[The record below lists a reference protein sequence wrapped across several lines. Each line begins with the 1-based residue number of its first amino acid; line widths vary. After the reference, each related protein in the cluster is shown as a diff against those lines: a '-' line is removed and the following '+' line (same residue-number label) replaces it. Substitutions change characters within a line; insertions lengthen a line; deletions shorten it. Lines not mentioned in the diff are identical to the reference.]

1 MEKTF
6 ERTNDCQ
13 KAFEEL
19 KAYLSTPPLL
29 SPSKP
34 NKDFFL
40 YLVVSPIAISSSLI
54 REEERIQMPVY
65 YTSKALRGARER
77 YLPIE
82 KLTFALV
89 TVARKVRLYFL
100 AHTIIL
106 MNKPLKKAMNSL
118 DAVGRMVLWA
128 IVLSEFD
135 VQYRPRI
142 AIKAQALVDFT
153 IELSPTKDEEG
164 KE

>member
-1 MEKTF
+1 M
-6 ERTNDCQ
+6 
-13 KAFEEL
+13 L
-19 KAYLSTPPLL
+19 
-29 SPSKP
+29 
-34 NKDFFL
+34 
-40 YLVVSPIAISSSLI
+40 
-54 REEERIQMPVY
+54 VY

-89 TVARKVRLYFL
+89 IVARKVRLYFL

-153 IELSPTKDEEG
+153 VELSPTKDEEG

>member
-1 MEKTF
+1 MEKKF
-6 ERTNDCQ
+6 ERTNDYQ

-65 YTSKALRGARER
+65 YTSKALKGAKER

-82 KLTFALV
+82 KLAFALV
-89 TVARKVRLYFL
+89 TATRKLSPYFQ
-100 AHTIIL
+100 AHTIIVL
-106 MNKPLKKAMNSL
+106 TNEPLKKAMNSP

-135 VQYRPRI
+135 VQY
-142 AIKAQALVDFT
+142 
-153 IELSPTKDEEG
+153 
-164 KE
+164 

>member
-6 ERTNDCQ
+6 ERTNDYQ

-19 KAYLSTPPLL
+19 KAYLSTSPLL

-40 YLVVSPIAISSSLI
+40 YLAVSPIAISSSLI

-82 KLTFALV
+82 KLAFALV
-89 TVARKVRLYFL
+89 TVACKVRIYFL
-100 AHTIIL
+100 AHTIIVPT
-106 MNKPLKKAMNSL
+106 NKPLKKAMNSL
-118 DAVGRMVLWA
+118 DTVGRLVLWA

-142 AIKAQALVDFT
+142 AIKAQALAYQ
-153 IELSPTKDEEG
+153 G
-164 KE
+164 